1 MRPALLFRRGRYSA
15 GRRKAYRGIRL
26 SRPTLE
32 MPAERQPK
40 GPVEEAD
47 RVRRRACPMS
57 HIARRAAP
65 ALSASSTGAGH
76 IECEKCGLAP
86 QKNGRQSSAYSIT
99 SSASTCIEL
108 GTTGVVVV
116 ACLAATAE
124 PSP

>member
-1 MRPALLFRRGRYSA
+1 MGPSKGDYGAAMWNEPVENRRMELQPIRMIRPVWVLPFRPWLSPHFSHSMRPALLFRRGRYSV

-65 ALSASSTGAGH
+65 ALSAS
-76 IECEKCGLAP
+76 
-86 QKNGRQSSAYSIT
+86 
-99 SSASTCIEL
+99 
-108 GTTGVVVV
+108 
-116 ACLAATAE
+116 
-124 PSP
+124 

>member
-1 MRPALLFRRGRYSA
+1 MAWAVARMSEAKSGIFPPHFAYAHAGYALRNGLNPHFSHSMRPALLFRRGRYSV

-40 GPVEEAD
+40 GPVQEAD

-65 ALSASSTGAGH
+65 ALSAS
-76 IECEKCGLAP
+76 
-86 QKNGRQSSAYSIT
+86 
-99 SSASTCIEL
+99 
-108 GTTGVVVV
+108 
-116 ACLAATAE
+116 
-124 PSP
+124 

>member
-1 MRPALLFRRGRYSA
+1 MYHELRKRGTSPHFSHSMRSALLFRRGRYSV

-65 ALSASSTGAGH
+65 ALSAS
-76 IECEKCGLAP
+76 
-86 QKNGRQSSAYSIT
+86 
-99 SSASTCIEL
+99 
-108 GTTGVVVV
+108 
-116 ACLAATAE
+116 
-124 PSP
+124 

>member
-1 MRPALLFRRGRYSA
+1 AKWSGALQTRAPGFYALKDNRGPSPHFSLSMRPALLFRRGRYSV

-32 MPAERQPK
+32 VPAERQPK

-65 ALSASSTGAGH
+65 ALSAS
-76 IECEKCGLAP
+76 
-86 QKNGRQSSAYSIT
+86 
-99 SSASTCIEL
+99 
-108 GTTGVVVV
+108 
-116 ACLAATAE
+116 
-124 PSP
+124 